1 MSENTSISRAKLR
14 YIRVSPQK
22 ARLVADIVRGKD
34 VDEALRLLKFTR
46 KKSAP
51 IIGKLISSALANAT
65 VKDPSVDVDELFV
78 KFGAQRQRGQ
88 ALRFATC
95 EDGRPVAAWQVINLG
110 PNGTNLCGLATI
122 ETKAF
127 IQDQIADGL
136 LLG

>member
-78 KFGAQRQRGQ
+78 KTIFVDGGPT
-88 ALRFATC
+88 LRRFLPRAHGRATRIIKRTSHITV
-95 EDGRPVAAWQVINLG
+95 ELG
-110 PNGTNLCGLATI
+110 SRT
-122 ETKAF
+122 
-127 IQDQIADGL
+127 
-136 LLG
+136 